1 MQLLAPVGTI
11 PTKRMD
17 KVDKLLPG
25 VKVAGERATIH
36 PLAAREGHAGRRVV
50 CWGGNLDGHDMAPGQ
65 TPQGQN
71 TEGRKREQIM
81 NKGELVTAISDRSG
95 VSKAD
100 VERVLKGFEDIAQQI
115 VAGGSDKLTLPGFL
129 AIEQTSR
136 AAREGIN
143 PQTKMKQM
151 YPAKKSAKI
160 TAGSTLKA
168 VANGDK
174 PAPS

>member
-1 MQLLAPVGTI
+1 
-11 PTKRMD
+11 
-17 KVDKLLPG
+17 
-25 VKVAGERATIH
+25 
-36 PLAAREGHAGRRVV
+36 
-50 CWGGNLDGHDMAPGQ
+50 
-65 TPQGQN
+65 
-71 TEGRKREQIM
+71 M

-115 VAGGSDKLTLPGFL
+115 VAGGTDKLTLPGFL
-129 AIEQTSR
+129 SVEQSSR

-143 PQTKMKQM
+143 PQTKQKQM

-174 PAPS
+174 PAAT